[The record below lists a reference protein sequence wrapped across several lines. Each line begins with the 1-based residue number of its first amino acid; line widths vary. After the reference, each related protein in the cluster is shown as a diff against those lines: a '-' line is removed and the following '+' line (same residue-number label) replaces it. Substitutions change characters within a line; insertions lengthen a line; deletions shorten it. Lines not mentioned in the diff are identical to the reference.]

1 MLRKM
6 WKFLWKDDSVISWV
20 VNILLAFLIV
30 KFLIYPGLGFA
41 LGTSYPVVAVV
52 SGSMNH
58 NGNFDKWYMEKGSW
72 YDLEKNEMKKWIFR
86 DGFDRGDIMFLKGA
100 DEIKV
105 RDVVVFRGNSANPII
120 HRVVEVRDGYY
131 VTKGD
136 NNPDSYSA
144 LGEDHVED
152 REIIGEAFG
161 RIPILGYVK
170 IIFSEVLGG

>member
-1 MLRKM
+1 M

-86 DGFDRGDIMFLKGA
+86 DGFDRGDIMFLVA
-100 DEIKV
+100 
-105 RDVVVFRGNSANPII
+105 
-120 HRVVEVRDGYY
+120 H
-131 VTKGD
+131 
-136 NNPDSYSA
+136 SYFNR
-144 LGEDHVED
+144 L
-152 REIIGEAFG
+152 
-161 RIPILGYVK
+161 K
-170 IIFSEVLGG
+170 